1 MADLIRET
9 YSSASLC
16 PAQLLQV
23 SVKGDVIVP
32 DRKPD
37 ADKILQTS
45 VRYLP
50 EDVVL
55 EGHRL
60 RLMGKLEFTIPND
73 VVEEIRV
80 F

>member
-9 YSSASLC
+9 YSSASVC
-16 PAQLLQV
+16 PVQLLQV
-23 SVKGDVIVP
+23 AVKGDVIVP

-50 EDVVL
+50 EDTAL
-55 EGHRL
+55 ERKRI
-60 RLMGKLEFTIPND
+60 RLMGQ
-73 VVEEIRV
+73 
-80 F
+80 